1 MRENIFYAQKAI
13 KLLNDIYS
21 CNKITKTFIKI
32 SLKLKWL
39 FSNISHRQKNKKL
52 TLNSWLQTY
61 QILTNDVHF
70 VSFLSY
76 YNCTW
81 KVSAETIVFGRLL
94 KGEKTQRMKEL
105 YSG

>member
-61 QILTNDVHF
+61 QILTNDDEMF
-70 VSFLSY
+70 ILCLSY
-76 YNCTW
+76 LITTVLERFLQ
-81 KVSAETIVFGRLL
+81 KLL
-94 KGEKTQRMKEL
+94 FLEGYL
-105 YSG
+105 